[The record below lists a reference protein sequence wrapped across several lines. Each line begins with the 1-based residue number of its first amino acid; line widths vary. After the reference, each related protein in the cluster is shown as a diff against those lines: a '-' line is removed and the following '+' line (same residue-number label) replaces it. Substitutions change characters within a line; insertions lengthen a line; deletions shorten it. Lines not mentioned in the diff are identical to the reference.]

1 MSGSPLRRPRGRPLP
16 TPEATAVWTQAPDGG
31 DRSLPVPVA
40 ASETF
45 TLDIDAM
52 TRALV
57 PAVSR
62 RTTGADGGADAVISV
77 PTPTGELVR
86 FAVTPVEVLA
96 DRLQQANSQIR
107 TFAGRGVDDV
117 GLTIRAD
124 ITPLGFHAMIRSADG
139 RTKAWFVDPATVG
152 DDSRHVSYAA
162 GASDLPR
169 LQEPERG
176 AIEEGPE
183 SPPTADVGDRETTV
197 ASRTVRLALAND
209 PAFASF
215 YGTDNVLAAKVSIVN
230 RVAGVFNEDLGVR
243 LVLSEGTDRLNFD
256 TDAAATQPGGAC
268 GPDACFTPE
277 ALRGCEVET
286 LRQNSAAVAG
296 IVGNDAYDVGHIVLG
311 GGGGSIAGYGEVGL
325 DFVKGG
331 GCTGSATPVGDAFA
345 IDYVA
350 HEIGHQLG
358 ASHTFNACGGSSGA
372 TAVEPGSGS
381 TIMAYAGLC
390 GANDLQTHSDPYLSH
405 ATIDEIHRTLDQR
418 LPAVD
423 TANTA
428 PTVTAPAS
436 RTIPIRT
443 PFALTAE
450 ATDAEGPVFLLW
462 EQADVGDGDRALLD
476 DTKIA
481 GPLFRVF
488 GVRADISE
496 ADALWLSVPSAPLC
510 LFVMGAIAIRFTARN
525 VPNRTGTAR
534 RDRVA
539 ESCRTSMVS
548 LLTIGHATW
557 AGAGRSAAAWRLWW
571 SAPVRSPATDPRCGR
586 RRAAPRR
593 PSLRRLEDRHRRPEN
608 RNQSRV

>member
-296 IVGNDAYDVGHIVLG
+296 IVGNDAYDVGHTVLG
-311 GGGGSIAGYGEVGL
+311 GGGGSIAGTARWVWTSSRAAAAPAVPPPWVTRSRSTTSLTRLGISSEP
-325 DFVKGG
+325 
-331 GCTGSATPVGDAFA
+331 ATPSTPAE
-345 IDYVA
+345 VA
-350 HEIGHQLG
+350 AVPLR
-358 ASHTFNACGGSSGA
+358 SSRA
-372 TAVEPGSGS
+372 RDRRSWPTPGCV
-381 TIMAYAGLC
+381 A
-390 GANDLQTHSDPYLSH
+390 
-405 ATIDEIHRTLDQR
+405 
-418 LPAVD
+418 
-423 TANTA
+423 
-428 PTVTAPAS
+428 
-436 RTIPIRT
+436 RTICR
-443 PFALTAE
+443 
-450 ATDAEGPVFLLW
+450 
-462 EQADVGDGDRALLD
+462 R
-476 DTKIA
+476 
-481 GPLFRVF
+481 
-488 GVRADISE
+488 
-496 ADALWLSVPSAPLC
+496 
-510 LFVMGAIAIRFTARN
+510 IAIRTSRTRPSTRSIARWISAS
-525 VPNRTGTAR
+525 PPSTPLTLLRRSRRPRRAPSRFAR
-534 RDRVA
+534 R
-539 ESCRTSMVS
+539 
-548 LLTIGHATW
+548 
-557 AGAGRSAAAWRLWW
+557 
-571 SAPVRSPATDPRCGR
+571 SP
-586 RRAAPRR
+586 
-593 PSLRRLEDRHRRPEN
+593 
-608 RNQSRV
+608 